1 MDKRADIHP
10 DHTPD
15 MENKLLSGEK
25 RGTEHEAVE
34 QLDDDVL
41 NRMAK
46 TAAGHVRPRCFV
58 HKPLAQ

>member
-15 MENKLLSGEK
+15 VEDKLLSGEK
-25 RGTEHEAVE
+25 RGASHEAIE
-34 QLDDDVL
+34 QLDDDAF

-46 TAAGHVRPRCFV
+46 RAADKYAPL
-58 HKPLAQ
+58 HKRLAQ